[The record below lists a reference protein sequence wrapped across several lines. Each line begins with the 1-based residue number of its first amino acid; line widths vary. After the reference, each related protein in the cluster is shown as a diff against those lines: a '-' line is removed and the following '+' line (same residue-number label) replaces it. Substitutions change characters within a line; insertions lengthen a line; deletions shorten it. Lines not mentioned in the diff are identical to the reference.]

1 MSIAIVGSKD
11 FKNFDFLEKT
21 ILDNYKIENITEL
34 ISGGAIGA
42 DTLAEQFAIKHS
54 IPMSI
59 FKLDWDVYGKSAG
72 YKQNIQII
80 DTADEVIAFWDGISR
95 GTARSLK
102 RCKELKTPITI
113 IWVE

>member
-1 MSIAIVGSKD
+1 MSIAIVGSRD

-21 ILDNYKIENITEL
+21 ILENYKIENITEL

-72 YKQNIQII
+72 YKRTSLII
-80 DTADEVIAFWDGISR
+80 DNSDEIIAFWDGIS
-95 GTARSLK
+95 
-102 RCKELKTPITI
+102 KETKLSIDLANKSKKKLMI
-113 IWVE
+113 VKY